1 MFRKGIAVL
10 MGTCLAAGVLGG
22 CGSSADTGE
31 TTNVQADEQSTASKT
46 SDEEPY
52 HAVLV
57 YVVASD
63 SQDQD
68 MVEEAFNKLT
78 MEQLNME
85 VTLMPMTFSTW
96 TSQLPLMLAGGEQV
110 DLFPMFNS
118 SATTYISS
126 DYIVDLS
133 GYLENYGPDL
143 VSTVGEDAILC
154 CSIGD
159 FIYGVPT
166 MKERCVPNG
175 FVVRTDCLEAAG
187 IDAENIK
194 TYQDMT
200 EVFKKVQ
207 DLYPNMTMFG
217 GGSTAT
223 PAGQSVSMDGLGNS
237 FGVLEDY
244 GQVTE
249 ITNYYESEQF
259 RELCQ
264 LTREW
269 YKAGYVSEDMATCT
283 DSGEVLMK
291 AGNLFAYMTN
301 CKPNTKQEKDDLT
314 GYDTTIIQMDKDMLS
329 TTSTSAVSYAVGSS
343 SENPAKA
350 VELLNWISKTK
361 EANDLLNWG
370 IEGIHWEVQEDGT
383 IDYPQGVTAE
393 SCGYHQNFG
402 YIMPNQFN
410 SHVWKGNPPDIF
422 EKYQEV
428 EDNAIVSKAYGFSPD
443 LSGVADQ
450 VAALTDV
457 QSQYLAQLT
466 TGSVEPEAVIEE
478 FNEALYKAGLQD
490 VMDAKQE
497 QLDEWLKNK
506 E

>member
-1 MFRKGIAVL
+1 MLKKGISVL
-10 MGTCLAAGVLGG
+10 MGTCLIASLLGG
-22 CGSSADTGE
+22 CTTPADTGE
-31 TTNVQADEQSTASKT
+31 TGKADHGSESTAVNLA
-46 SDEEPY
+46 DEEPY

-110 DLFPMFNS
+110 DLFPMFSS

-133 GYLENYGPDL
+133 GYLEEYGPDL
-143 VSTVGEDAILC
+143 VNTVGMDDILC
-154 CSIGD
+154 CSVGD

-187 IDAENIK
+187 INPEEIESYD
-194 TYQDMT
+194 DMT
-200 EVFKKVQ
+200 EVFRKVQ
-207 DLYPNMTMFG
+207 ELYPDMTMFG

-223 PAGQSVSMDGLGNS
+223 PAGQTVSIDGLGNS

-249 ITNYYESEQF
+249 ITNFYESDQF

-264 LTREW
+264 LAREW
-269 YKAGYVSEDMATCT
+269 YTAGYTSEDMATCT

-314 GYDTTIIQMDKDMLS
+314 GYDTTIIQMDKDMVS

-350 VELLNWISKTK
+350 VELLNWISKTQ

-370 IEGIHWEVQEDGT
+370 IEGVHWEVQEDGT
-383 IDYPQGVTAE
+383 IDYPEGMTAE

-422 EKYQEV
+422 DQYQEV
-428 EDNAIVSKAYGFSPD
+428 RDNAIVSKAYGFNPD
-443 LSGVADQ
+443 LSSVADQ

-466 TGSVEPEAVIEE
+466 TGSVEPNAVIDE
-478 FNEALYKAGLQD
+478 FNEALYRVGLQD

-497 QLDEWLKNK
+497 QLNQWL
-506 E
+506 ESQQ